1 MRLGSLSRKTQQ
13 ATRWWSSSSMI
24 FLFSFFS
31 FYLFIDGNKME
42 NAYCW
47 LQFFFDRY
55 SEFFQEPH
63 FQTQSNTFHHTLF
76 IFPTSSRSQSWF
88 TQIFRGIPSTL
99 TFVQEPFE
107 MGKDVGQG
115 GQLFTILQQLRQV
128 VGNRLWRLDL
138 LMWIVI
144 RLEDMICHHH
154 HFEWDFFCLFLSLFF
169 VFATRKSSLFICAQ
183 NFSPTTDCNREIR

>member
-1 MRLGSLSRKTQQ
+1 MRLGSLSRKNT
-13 ATRWWSSSSMI
+13 TSDSLMI
-24 FLFSFFS
+24 IIVDDFSFFLLLI
-31 FYLFIDGNKME
+31 LFIYRWKQNGKRLLL
-42 NAYCW
+42 AAVF
-47 LQFFFDRY
+47 LRQIFG
-55 SEFFQEPH
+55 
-63 FQTQSNTFHHTLF
+63 
-76 IFPTSSRSQSWF
+76 IFPRAALSDTKQHIPSHTVYFSDQQPI
-88 TQIFRGIPSTL
+88 TIMIHTIFRGIPSTL